1 MTNISMPNETVLF
14 DNEDGIATVTLNR
27 PESLNS
33 MNDALMQDISSAMK
47 MVEEDES
54 VRVLVITGAGRGF
67 CSGADLNEAAIVD
80 EGSNGAEVDG
90 EISMEEFFNP
100 ALASI
105 KNCPVPTIARVNG
118 VAAGGGLGIAL
129 ACDLTIAVKST
140 FFVATFGPR
149 LGIVPDMGS
158 TWSLPMRAGRARA
171 MGMAMLGERIDAT
184 QAEEWGLIWKA
195 VDDAQLDI
203 EVANA
208 AAILRNSSPAAMK
221 RIRTSID
228 NSSLHTF
235 VEQLSIE
242 LDHQSVLIPKNMAEG
257 AQAFLEKREP
267 VFNSDRN

>member
-1 MTNISMPNETVLF
+1 M
-14 DNEDGIATVTLNR
+14 
-27 PESLNS
+27 
-33 MNDALMQDISSAMK
+33 
-47 MVEEDES
+47 
-54 VRVLVITGAGRGF
+54 
-67 CSGADLNEAAIVD
+67 
-80 EGSNGAEVDG
+80 
-90 EISMEEFFNP
+90 
-100 ALASI
+100 
-105 KNCPVPTIARVNG
+105 
-118 VAAGGGLGIAL
+118 AAGGGLGIAR
-129 ACDLTIAVKST
+129 ACDLTFAVKST

-158 TWSLPMRAGRARA
+158 TWSLPLRAGRARA

-208 AAILRNSSPAAMK
+208 TAILRNSSPAAMK

>member
-1 MTNISMPNETVLF
+1 MPNETVLF
-14 DNEDGIATVTLNR
+14 DNKDGVATVTLNR

-33 MNDALMQDISSAMK
+33 MNDALMQDISSAMNI
-47 MVEEDES
+47 VEEDES
-54 VRVLVITGAGRGF
+54 IRVLVVTGAGRGF
-67 CSGADLNEAAIVD
+67 CSGADLNEAALVD
-80 EGSNGAEVDG
+80 EGSTGAEVAG
-90 EISMEEFFNP
+90 EISMQEFFNP

-105 KNCPVPTIARVNG
+105 KNCSVPTIARVNG

-171 MGMAMLGERIDAT
+171 MGMAMLGERIDAA

-195 VDDAQLDI
+195 VDDDQLDI
-203 EVANA
+203 EVAKA
-208 AAILRNSSPAAMK
+208 TAILRNSSPVAMQ

-235 VEQLSIE
+235 VEQLY
-242 LDHQSVLIPKNMAEG
+242 VTKNY
-257 AQAFLEKREP
+257 R
-267 VFNSDRN
+267 